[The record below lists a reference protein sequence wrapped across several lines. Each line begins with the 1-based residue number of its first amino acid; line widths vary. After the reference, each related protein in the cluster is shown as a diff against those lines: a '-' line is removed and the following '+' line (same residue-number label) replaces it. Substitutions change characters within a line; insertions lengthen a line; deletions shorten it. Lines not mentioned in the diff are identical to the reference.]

1 MIELTDEINQAIA
14 TAFADG
20 VPLILGS
27 ADADGQPNITV
38 RGTVQVYSDDALA
51 FWARHRD
58 GATVR
63 GFATNP
69 KVAVLYRNPAKRQGW
84 TFFGRARVT
93 DNPQDLELIYT
104 RSPEREQQ
112 ADPDRQGTG
121 VIIELDRVLERGQ
134 VIMER

>member
-1 MIELTDEINQAIA
+1 MVELTEEIKQAVA

-20 VPLILGS
+20 VPMILGS
-27 ADADGQPNITV
+27 ADAAGQPNITV
-38 RGTVQVYSDDALA
+38 RGTVQVYNDDALA

-58 GATVR
+58 GGTVA
-63 GFATNP
+63 GFAANP

-84 TFFGRARVT
+84 TFFGRARVA
-93 DNPQDLELIYT
+93 DDPQDLERIYT